1 MTKYVYFFGEGKGE
15 GNSGMRK
22 LLGGKGAD
30 LAEMTNIG
38 ISVPPGFTISTEVC
52 TYYWEKGKYPKSLE
66 EESEKAILKLERAM
80 GKGFGN
86 RENPLLVS
94 VRSGA
99 AISMPGMMD
108 TVLNLGLN
116 DKTLSGL
123 IKQTGNERMA
133 YDAYRRFIQ
142 MFSDVVLEIDSE
154 RFEEILEE
162 KKKKG
167 GLKYDNELS
176 IDDLKDII
184 RKFKEIVRK
193 ENQEPFPDDPK
204 KQLEMSVDA
213 VFKSWGNKRAIEY
226 RRLNKIPDDL
236 GTAVNVQAMVF
247 GNMGKNSGTGVAF
260 TRDPSTGEN
269 KLYGE
274 YLIDAQGEDVVAGIR
289 TPSPI
294 AKLKEEMPKSYA
306 QFSELTQILEKHYR
320 DIQDVE
326 FTIENGKLY
335 ILQTRRGKRTA
346 QAAVKIAVDMVA
358 EKLITKEEALLRIE
372 PNQIDK
378 LLHPQIDP
386 KAKVKAIASGL
397 AASPG
402 VGCGEA
408 VFCADDAVIASKE
421 GRKCLLI
428 RRETSPD
435 DIHGMAVA
443 QGILTARGGMTSHAA
458 VVARGMGKPCVAGC
472 EAIEVSEKKKEFT
485 TGGKK
490 IKEGDIVTIDGG
502 SGKVYLG
509 KIAVVEPEITEEF
522 ATILKWADEK
532 RRLGVRAN
540 ADDPESAKKAKGFGA
555 EGIGL
560 CRTEHMFFGEDRLP
574 IMKEMI
580 MAKDLAERKKALD
593 KLLPMQ
599 REDFMGMLRAMDGLP
614 VTIRFL
620 DPPLHEFLPS
630 HEELSLE
637 LMTLKLKDE
646 DPKRQKEL
654 NELIDKVTSL
664 REVNPMLGH
673 RGCRLGIV
681 YPEISEMQAQAVFEA
696 ACRLKKEG
704 LNPVPEVMIPLV
716 SDVAEFINQKKIVD
730 EVASRVFEKEGVKV
744 AYKVGTMIEVPRA
757 ALTAGKIAEYAE
769 FFSFGTN
776 DLTQTTFGFSRD
788 DAEGKFLNKYVE
800 DKILKDNPF
809 EILDQEGVGELI
821 QIATKQGRKVKPDLK
836 VGICGEHGG
845 EPQSVIFCD
854 GAELNYVS
862 CSPYRVPIARLAAAQ
877 ARIKKEI

>member
-1 MTKYVYFFGEGKGE
+1 MTKYAYFFGEGKAE

-38 ISVPPGFTISTEVC
+38 IPVPPGFTISTEVC

-66 EESEKAILKLERAM
+66 EEVEKAVSKLERAM
-80 GKGFGN
+80 GKGFSD

-116 DKTLSGL
+116 DKTLLGL

-154 RFEEILEE
+154 RFEEILDE
-162 KKKKG
+162 KKKKK

-176 IDDLKDII
+176 VDDLKDII

-193 ENQEPFPDDPK
+193 EKEDGFPDDPK
-204 KQLEMSVDA
+204 KQLEMSIDA

-247 GNMGKNSGTGVAF
+247 GNMGRNSGTGVAF
-260 TRDPSTGEN
+260 TRNPSTGEN

-294 AKLKEEMPKSYA
+294 ARLAEEMPKSYA
-306 QFSELTQILEKHYR
+306 QFSEITQILEKHYR
-320 DIQDVE
+320 DTQDVE
-326 FTIENGKLY
+326 FTVENGTLY
-335 ILQTRRGKRTA
+335 LLQTRRGKRTA
-346 QAAVKIAVDMVA
+346 QAAVKIACDMMK

-386 KAKVKAIASGL
+386 KAKVKAITSGL
-397 AASPG
+397 PASPG
-402 VGCGEA
+402 VACGEI

-421 GRKCLLI
+421 GRKSLLV

-443 QGILTARGGMTSHAA
+443 EGILTARGGMTSHAA

-472 EAIEVSEKKKEFT
+472 EAIEVSEKNRELVVA
-485 TGGKK
+485 GKK
-490 IKEGDIVTIDGG
+490 VKEGDIMTIDGG

-509 KIAVVEPEITEEF
+509 RVAVVEPKITDEF
-522 ATILKWADEK
+522 ALVLKWANEK
-532 RRLGVRAN
+532 KRLGVRAN
-540 ADDPESAKKAKGFGA
+540 ADDPKSAKIARDFGA

-580 MAKDLAERKKALD
+580 MADDLTERKKALN

-599 REDFMGMLRAMDGLP
+599 REDFVGMLRAMDGLP

-637 LMTLKLKDE
+637 LLTLKLQDKK
-646 DPKRQKEL
+646 PKRQKEL

-681 YPEISEMQAQAVFEA
+681 YPEISQMQSQAVFEA
-696 ACRLKKEG
+696 ACILKKEG
-704 LNPVPEVMIPLV
+704 LNPIPEVMIPLV
-716 SDVAEFINQKKIVD
+716 SDVQEFINQKKIVD
-730 EVASRVFEKEGVKV
+730 DTALQVFEKEGVKV

-788 DAEGKFLNKYVE
+788 DAEGKFLHKYVK

-809 EILDQEGVGELI
+809 EVLDQEGVGELI
-821 QIATKQGRKVKPDLK
+821 QIAVKNGKKQRPDLK

-845 EPQSVIFCD
+845 EPSSVIFCD
-854 GAELNYVS
+854 GVELNYVS
-862 CSPYRVPIARLAAAQ
+862 CSPYRVPVARLAAAQ
-877 ARIKKEI
+877 ARLKKE

>member
-38 ISVPPGFTISTEVC
+38 IPVPPGFTISTEVC

-294 AKLKEEMPKSYA
+294 AKLKEEMPKSYT

-386 KAKVKAIASGL
+386 KAKVKAIAGGL

-532 RRLGVRAN
+532 RRLGIRAN

-580 MAKDLAERKKALD
+580 MAKDLVERKKALD

-599 REDFMGMLRAMDGLP
+599 REDFMGMLRAMNGLP

-646 DPKRQKEL
+646 NPKRQKEL

-730 EVASRVFEKEGVKV
+730 EVAS
-744 AYKVGTMIEVPRA
+744 
-757 ALTAGKIAEYAE
+757 
-769 FFSFGTN
+769 
-776 DLTQTTFGFSRD
+776 
-788 DAEGKFLNKYVE
+788 
-800 DKILKDNPF
+800 
-809 EILDQEGVGELI
+809 
-821 QIATKQGRKVKPDLK
+821 
-836 VGICGEHGG
+836 
-845 EPQSVIFCD
+845 
-854 GAELNYVS
+854 
-862 CSPYRVPIARLAAAQ
+862 
-877 ARIKKEI
+877 